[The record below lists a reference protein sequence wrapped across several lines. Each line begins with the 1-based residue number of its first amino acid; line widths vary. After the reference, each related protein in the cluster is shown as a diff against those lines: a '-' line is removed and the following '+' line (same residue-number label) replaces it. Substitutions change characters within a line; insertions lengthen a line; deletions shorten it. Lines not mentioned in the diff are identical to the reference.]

1 MRKSRSGSVDSV
13 PDWAGVMLPA
23 GLMLIMLTFSVW
35 MADGV
40 LVDRHQLME
49 ARAHIEP
56 IVAEVLPPRF
66 ESFSIDED
74 DPGIVDG
81 CHAQLVGGISVQA
94 STSLP
99 VAFEHGGVFDGLEL
113 QVARV
118 VDAKWSVLNANVQ
131 ETGMQDDELRARVSA
146 CVKAL
151 ERAADRPGGPVAHA
165 AEAAL
170 SSAAAGPAGSAR

>member
-1 MRKSRSGSVDSV
+1 MVAG
-13 PDWAGVMLPA
+13 PNWAGVMLPA

-40 LVDRHQLME
+40 LVDRHQAME

-56 IVAEVLPPRF
+56 IVAEVLPARF
-66 ESFSIDED
+66 EAFSIDED

-81 CHAQLVGGISVQA
+81 CHAQLIGGINVQA

-99 VAFEHGGVFDGLEL
+99 VAFEHAGVFDGLEL
-113 QVARV
+113 QAARV
-118 VDAKWSVLNANVQ
+118 VGAKWSVLDANSQ

-151 ERAADRPGGPVAHA
+151 EHAADQPDGPAAHA
-165 AEAAL
+165 ADAAL
-170 SSAAAGPAGSAR
+170 SSAAVGLARSAR